1 MTARIVISNTA
12 RATIRE
18 TWTFTVPD
26 GVTIPD
32 KGSSASLFDLL
43 MHHPDVERDCA
54 DEVIGDEEDR
64 DGFHIVEI
72 IPVEHPLADRA
83 TPAECDLRYAAEVTC
98 GACGASWC
106 EKCDPA
112 PSALCHYCH
121 GRGYSTAEITPPRV
135 SS

>member
-1 MTARIVISNTA
+1 MTARIIISNTA

-26 GVTIPD
+26 GVTFPD

-54 DEVIGDEEDR
+54 DEVVGDEEDR

-83 TPAECDLRYAAEVTC
+83 TPATCSHDAEALCLTCGCAWCYECDPSP
-98 GACGASWC
+98 ASQ
-106 EKCDPA
+106 
-112 PSALCHYCH
+112 CHVCA
-121 GRGYSTAEITPPRV
+121 GRGYSTAEITPPGA